1 MNDSKLTAVRD
12 WINERT
18 GFDKVWNALFA
29 RHIPEAKGPVAWLYT
44 LGSASMFVFAVQIVT
59 GALLAM
65 NYVPSPDHAY
75 DSVRFIG
82 EKVLCGS
89 FIRGL
94 HHWGASFMVVL
105 AVAHMLRVYF
115 MGAYKYPREGTWMV
129 GVVLLLL
136 VIGFGFTGYLLPWDQ
151 KAYWATAVGTNIA
164 GQTPFIGPMVS
175 KVLKGS
181 SEMGAAT
188 LPRFYALHVLVL
200 PGLMLLGLGAHL
212 FLVIWHGISEPPE
225 RADKASETKGAE

>member
-1 MNDSKLTAVRD
+1 MKEDILTSARD

-18 GFDKVWNALFA
+18 GFSTVWTALFE
-29 RHIPEAKGPVAWLYT
+29 RHIPQAKGPVAWLYT
-44 LGSASMFVFAVQIVT
+44 LGSASMFVFTVQIVT
-59 GALLAM
+59 GSLLAM

-75 DSVRFIG
+75 DSIRFIG
-82 EKVLCGS
+82 DKVTSGP

-105 AVAHMLRVYF
+105 VVLHMLRIYF
-115 MGAYKYPREGTWMV
+115 MGSYKYPREATWMV
-129 GVVLLLL
+129 GVILLLL

-164 GQTPFIGPMVS
+164 GQTPFIGPLVA

-200 PGLMLLGLGAHL
+200 PALTLMGLGVHL
-212 FLVIWHGISEPPE
+212 FLVIWHGISEPPS
-225 RADKASETKGAE
+225 RTKSSPKEGR